1 MTNPADALDWYQR
14 RHMQHDYKRPSADF
28 TTEELRA
35 EYDWLYEFQ
44 SHLAERIRG
53 DEDVHSLA
61 DYVAK
66 IEDENAKLRELV
78 VALQRCQDGR
88 CDGECPMFTPE
99 DNIRGVPPV
108 CEAYGVMRKLGLED
122 A

>member
-1 MTNPADALDWYQR
+1 MTNPTDALDWYQR
-14 RHMQHDYKRPSADF
+14 KRMSPDYTKPSADF
-28 TTEELRA
+28 TLEELRA

-53 DEDVHSLA
+53 DADVHSLA

-66 IEDENAKLRELV
+66 IEAENAKLREC
-78 VALQRCQDGR
+78 LQDLEEHIERDDGFGP
-88 CDGECPMFTPE
+88 D
-99 DNIRGVPPV
+99 RGWMLDRMH
-108 CEAYGVMRKLGLED
+108 ELGIEVK